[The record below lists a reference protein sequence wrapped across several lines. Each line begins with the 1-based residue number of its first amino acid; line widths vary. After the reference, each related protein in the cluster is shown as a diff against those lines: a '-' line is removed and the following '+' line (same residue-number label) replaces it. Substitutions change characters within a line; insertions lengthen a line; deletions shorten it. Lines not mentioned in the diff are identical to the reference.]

1 MRVHPSCPSDIH
13 HQQGAWRGTV
23 DRTECVFTG
32 EERRG
37 KGGREKEK
45 GRKGKRSEEG
55 RREGE
60 ENRGKE
66 RICSLSGFRSSMGF

>member
-1 MRVHPSCPSDIH
+1 M
-13 HQQGAWRGTV
+13 
-23 DRTECVFTG
+23 FTG
-32 EERRG
+32 EERRV

-45 GRKGKRSEEG
+45 VRKGKRSEEG
-55 RREGE
+55 REGE